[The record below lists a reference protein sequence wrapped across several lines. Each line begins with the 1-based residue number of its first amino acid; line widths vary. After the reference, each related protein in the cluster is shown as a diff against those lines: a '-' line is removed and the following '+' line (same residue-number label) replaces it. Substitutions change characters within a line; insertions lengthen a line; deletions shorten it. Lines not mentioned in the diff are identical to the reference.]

1 MTLKPEAAA
10 FRCRA
15 AEAVLWRL
23 TRISVESLLM
33 PEQSQ
38 SSQNQPGLD
47 DLITLVQAAEIS
59 GLSASHLRLLVRS
72 GEIWG
77 KKMGRD
83 WFTNLRA
90 VQEYLDIEH
99 KPGRKSQK

>member
-1 MTLKPEAAA
+1 
-10 FRCRA
+10 
-15 AEAVLWRL
+15 
-23 TRISVESLLM
+23 M